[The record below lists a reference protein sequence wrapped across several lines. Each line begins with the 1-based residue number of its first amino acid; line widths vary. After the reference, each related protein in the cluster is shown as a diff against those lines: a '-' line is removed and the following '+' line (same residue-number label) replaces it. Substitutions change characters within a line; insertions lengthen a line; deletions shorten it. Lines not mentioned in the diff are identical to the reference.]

1 MASGLRFLPDD
12 APPPQPI
19 SFSAWAF
26 LRREDDSPSS
36 HPLVTVTAARQPI
49 GGLLSLTAQSFGCRL
64 MKRMMKET
72 ENRENSPDQSG
83 GAFASPQSISGGSEL
98 AATSSTSSQTGN
110 HMSRPRFSACWC
122 RTAEN
127 TTLRVEASTSDLCL
141 CWNLQQPS
149 PGGQSQPEV
158 RWTDGRRTGVTTNTR
173 PRQKTERKLIPR
185 TPPAPARILGPTLP
199 GGADPEV
206 HPILCWNLPSIL
218 PRGEQEPR
226 GPTRNHVHALM
237 SDA

>member
-12 APPPQPI
+12 VPPPQPI

-49 GGLLSLTAQSFGCRL
+49 GGLLSLTAQTFGCLL
-64 MKRMMKET
+64 MKRMMET
-72 ENRENSPDQSG
+72 ETRENSPDQSG
-83 GAFASPQSISGGSEL
+83 GVFASPQSISGGSEL
-98 AATSSTSSQTGN
+98 AATISTSSQTGN

-127 TTLRVEASTSDLCL
+127 ATLRVEASTSDLCL
-141 CWNLQQPS
+141 CWNLRRPS

-158 RWTDGRRTGVTTNTR
+158 RWTDGRRTGVTTNK
-173 PRQKTERKLIPR
+173 QQIIILR
-185 TPPAPARILGPTLP
+185 TPQPPPNPRPHPLELNQSHLFKVSICLGGQILK
-199 GGADPEV
+199 
-206 HPILCWNLPSIL
+206 SI
-218 PRGEQEPR
+218 
-226 GPTRNHVHALM
+226 
-237 SDA
+237 